1 MSRRLLLAVP
11 DPELARQLR
20 ALVGEGS
27 GDQVLGNAASSEEVI
42 ATLARSEVD
51 VVLLH
56 EELGPLPALELAR
69 QLGSSNPTV
78 AFLLLSR
85 DVTRDLLHRA
95 LRAGVRDV
103 LASPPTLEAFG
114 EAVSSATGWAQ
125 AVRARVDD
133 EGLDQ
138 VARQIGGRIITV
150 AGAKGG
156 VGTTTIALQM
166 ALAAARADPE
176 RAVCL
181 VELDLQA
188 GDLRTM
194 LNLKPRR
201 SIADLIA
208 VVTEITM
215 RSLDETLY
223 VHESGLRVLLCPEHG
238 EEAEDVGAE
247 PMRHIMGALK
257 FQYDVVIC
265 DVGAVLTDAGAVAV
279 EFADRALIVTTPDVP
294 ALRAVNRTTALWDR
308 LQARHDGIAVVL
320 NRMHKD
326 SEIQP
331 DLAAKV
337 LSAPLAQTRVPSGYR
352 ELEPAANT
360 GEPERLEGPVAEAL
374 GALAEEVGAVPP
386 VEARRRL
393 RLKRGGR
400 NGSLADD
407 RTRHPSAVEAGQASV
422 EMAGIAAVL
431 ALMALGLL
439 QMVLVGYTQN
449 LAGHAAREAAR
460 SLAVGEPVQATAD
473 EEVPDRWRQGMGVAA
488 GADWVE
494 VSLAVP
500 LVVPGVELGGP
511 LEVTERRVTV
521 VEGES
526 LSRRTGEGL

>member
-11 DPELARQLR
+11 DPELAGQLR
-20 ALVGEGS
+20 ALAGEGE
-27 GDQVLGNAASSEEVI
+27 GDQVLGNAASSDEVI

-69 QLGSSNPTV
+69 QLGASNPTV

-85 DVTRDLLHRA
+85 DVTPDLLHRA

-103 LASPPTLEAFG
+103 LASPPTGEAFG
-114 EAVSSATGWAQ
+114 EAVSSAIAWAQ
-125 AVRARVDD
+125 AVRDRVDD

-138 VARQIGGRIITV
+138 VARQIGGQIIAV

-156 VGTTTIALQM
+156 VGTTTVALHM

-181 VELDLQA
+181 VELDLQG

-201 SIADLIA
+201 SIVDLIA

-223 VHESGLRVLLCPEHG
+223 VHESGLRVLLAPEQG
-238 EEAEDVGAE
+238 EDAEDIGEE

-279 EFADRALIVTTPDVP
+279 ELADRALVITTPDVP
-294 ALRAVNRTTALWDR
+294 ALRAANRATALWDR
-308 LQARHDGIAVVL
+308 LQLRQEGVAVVL
-320 NRMHKD
+320 NRSHKD
-326 SEIQP
+326 SEIQA
-331 DLAAKV
+331 DLAGKV
-337 LSAPLAQTRVPSGYR
+337 LSASLTQTRLPSGYR

-360 GEPERLEGPVAEAL
+360 GDPERLGGTVA
-374 GALAEEVGAVPP
+374 GALRALSEEVGAVPRS
-386 VEARRRL
+386 EERRRL
-393 RLKRGGR
+393 RLRRGTPAHATQPAGR
-400 NGSLADD
+400 A
-407 RTRHPSAVEAGQASV
+407 RAPSAAEAGQASV
-422 EMAGIAAVL
+422 EVAGIAFVLGIVAL
-431 ALMALGLL
+431 ALW
-439 QMVLVGYTQN
+439 QMVLVGYAQN
-449 LAGHAAREAAR
+449 LAGHAAREGAR
-460 SLAVGEPVQATAD
+460 SLAVSEPVQATAG
-473 EEVPDRWRQGMGVAA
+473 EEVPEGWRKGMEVAS

-494 VSLAVP
+494 VTLDVP
-500 LVVPGVELGGP
+500 LVVPGVDLAGP
-511 LEVTERRVTV
+511 LQVTERRATV
-521 VEGES
+521 VEGPAPS
-526 LSRRTGEGL
+526 VAREGS